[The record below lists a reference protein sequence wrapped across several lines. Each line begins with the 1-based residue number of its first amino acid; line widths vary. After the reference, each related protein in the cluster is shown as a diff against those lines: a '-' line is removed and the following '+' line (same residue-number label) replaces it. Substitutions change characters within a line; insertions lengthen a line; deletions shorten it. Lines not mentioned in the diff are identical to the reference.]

1 MIQLLYFFEPFWTA
15 ISTFSPDLLPAC
27 PRMLYRKMGEAGVSL
42 VYPENL
48 SIFDKEGKAVDIER
62 GLRQKHFP
70 IRVRYILTSDTY
82 APKPAEQDG
91 SRAWDLTHG
100 KQSSNVGLFVHVC
113 ASSMFL

>member
-1 MIQLLYFFEPFWTA
+1 
-15 ISTFSPDLLPAC
+15 
-27 PRMLYRKMGEAGVSL
+27 MLYRKMGEAGVSL

-91 SRAWDLTHG
+91 SRA
-100 KQSSNVGLFVHVC
+100 
-113 ASSMFL
+113 